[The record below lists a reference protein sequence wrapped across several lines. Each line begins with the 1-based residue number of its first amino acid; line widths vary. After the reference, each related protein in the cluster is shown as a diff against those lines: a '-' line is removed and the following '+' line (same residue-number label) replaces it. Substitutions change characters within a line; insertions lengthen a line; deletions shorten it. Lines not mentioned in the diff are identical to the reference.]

1 MRRRRSLL
9 RRSEDSDPMSVVSNL
24 FDVAMVF
31 AVALMVALVSRYNMT
46 EMFSQEDF
54 TMVKNPGKENME
66 IITKEGEKINRY
78 TPSEDKSAFPRNR
91 GKRVGVAYQLEN
103 GDVIYVPEGETPGE
117 GTTPAT
123 SGSSA
128 SPSPK

>member
-1 MRRRRSLL
+1 MRKRRILGN
-9 RRSEDSDPMSVVSNL
+9 SEDSDPMSVVSNL

-66 IITKEGEKINRY
+66 IITKEGEQINRY
-78 TPSEDKSAFPRNR
+78 TPSDDDKSSGNK
-91 GKRVGVAYQLEN
+91 GKRVGIAYELDN
-103 GDVIYVPEGETPGE
+103 GDIIYVPE
-117 GTTPAT
+117 
-123 SGSSA
+123 
-128 SPSPK
+128 

>member
-1 MRRRRSLL
+1 MKRNLL
-9 RRSEDSDPMSVVSNL
+9 RRDDDSDPMSVVSNL

-66 IITKEGEKINRY
+66 IITKEGETINRY
-78 TPSEDKSAFPRNR
+78 TPSEDQSSSGAR
-91 GKRVGVAYQLEN
+91 GRKVGIAYELEN
-103 GDVIYVPEGETPGE
+103 GEIIYVPE
-117 GTTPAT
+117 
-123 SGSSA
+123 
-128 SPSPK
+128 